1 MFGRYLQ
8 FLDVVPEDSLLYVAH
23 HNPALVGLSIVIAVF
38 AAFTSLLVARYAE
51 RTDDG
56 RDEAMTMLGDREKAI
71 EAGMDDHIAKPLD
84 VDAMFVTLAKW
95 IKPAAQQAASATV
108 QDTPVALSDLP
119 GIDTRVGLHI
129 CMGNE
134 GLYRRLLAMF
144 RDDYGDFA
152 AAFTSARAD
161 MDRTAATRCAHT
173 LKGTAGNVGARRVQ
187 TASSELE
194 KACKA
199 EAPPDAIAALL
210 DETGAALAEILPAL
224 VRLGGGAATVSAISS
239 FAPPAPTAGVAAAPD
254 LGSRLTR
261 LRELIANG
269 DAEAVDVLADLERLA
284 TGTPLAVA
292 LAATAAAIA
301 DYDFDG
307 AMNTMDGA
315 MVQAP

>member
-56 RDEAMTMLGDREKAI
+56 RDEAMTMVGDREKVI

-84 VDAMFVTLAKW
+84 VDAMLVTLAKW
-95 IKPAAQQAASATV
+95 IKPAASATV
-108 QDTPVALSDLP
+108 QDTP
-119 GIDTRVGLHI
+119 
-129 CMGNE
+129 
-134 GLYRRLLAMF
+134 
-144 RDDYGDFA
+144 
-152 AAFTSARAD
+152 
-161 MDRTAATRCAHT
+161 
-173 LKGTAGNVGARRVQ
+173 
-187 TASSELE
+187 
-194 KACKA
+194 
-199 EAPPDAIAALL
+199 
-210 DETGAALAEILPAL
+210 AALAEALPAL

-269 DAEAVDVLADLERLA
+269 DAEAMDVLADLERLA
-284 TGTPLAVA
+284 AGTPLAVA

-307 AMNTMDGA
+307 AMDTMDGA